1 MAGSLRLKRLG
12 AGAMLAL
19 AGLLAGCG
27 TTVKVAETS
36 LPDALVERYPLTAAL
51 RYGEGVEAFV
61 HTETLPS
68 GGDYTI
74 DLGSASAR
82 MFDATL
88 EDMFAR
94 VVPVP
99 PGSQPPDGIDLLVEP
114 SLVAL
119 EFATPAQT
127 VTDDYAVWIRYQIKV
142 YDAQGQLQADY
153 PLSAYGKAARESLMG
168 GTESALRS
176 AASLA
181 IRDAAVLL
189 LTRFERDAQLAQR
202 QLAGLAVAQQPANAV
217 GNETPPKPEAPP
229 ATDAPPAD
237 NAEKFL

>member
-1 MAGSLRLKRLG
+1 MAGSTRLTRFR
-12 AGAMLAL
+12 AGTMFAL

-27 TTVKVAETS
+27 TTVKIAES
-36 LPDALVERYPLTAAL
+36 PLPDALVEPFPLTVAV
-51 RYGEGVEAFV
+51 RYGEGIESFV
-61 HTETLPS
+61 HSETLPT
-68 GGDYTI
+68 GGEYRI
-74 DLGSASAR
+74 DLGRASAK
-82 MFDATL
+82 MFDTTL
-88 EDMFAR
+88 DDMFTR

-99 PGSQPPDGIDLLVEP
+99 PGAQPPDGIDLLVEP

-119 EFATPAQT
+119 EFALPAQT

-153 PLSAYGKAARESLMG
+153 ALSAYGKAARESMMG
-168 GTESALRS
+168 GTESALKS

-189 LTRFERDAQLAQR
+189 LTRFEHEAQLGKR
-202 QLAGLAVAQQPANAV
+202 QLAGLAAARTPTV

-229 ATDAPPAD
+229 AAEAPPAD
-237 NAEKFL
+237 KAEKFL